1 MIKLLDHGHVK
12 LIEAWGSDENVI
24 RAARQSTDKGFQGWP
39 EDEKLLG
46 YLYRNEHM
54 TPFEMAGMVIEVQ
67 APIFVFREWHR
78 HRTQSYNEMSGRYIQ
93 LPPLYYVP
101 SLERLANG
109 GQSTSN
115 KQASG
120 GKLHAS
126 VAEAA
131 RYLIETQHDDAR
143 QAYEALL
150 ASGVAKEL
158 ARVVLPVAQYSRMW
172 AHANLRNWLHFLELR
187 TAEGAQWEIRQY
199 ANAVAGLVREAFPRT
214 AALALP

>member
-46 YLYRNEHM
+46 YLYRNKHM

-101 SLERLANG
+101 SMERLESG
-109 GQSTSN
+109 GQSATN

-120 GKLHAS
+120 TQFKCAQT
-126 VAEAA
+126 A
-131 RYLIETQHDDAR
+131 RETIEMSHERAR
-143 QAYEALL
+143 QDYEFLL
-150 ASGVAKEL
+150 DMGLAKEL